1 MAKDIAVFGLFES
14 RHALEASVDALRG
27 AGFRAEDVSVLGAD
41 PDATH
46 ELAHEINSKA
56 PEGAATG
63 GAAGGAIGG
72 VLGWLAGIGMITIP
86 GIGPFLAA
94 GPIVAALAGAGAGGA
109 TGGLIGALAGV
120 GIPEVEARRYEGR
133 IRGGRLLIS
142 VHCDDDKWA
151 KAAKEILKTS
161 GAEDVS
167 DTHEKVGDYHP

>member
-72 VLGWLAGIGMITIP
+72 VLGWLAGIGVITIP

-151 KAAKEILKTS
+151 KAAKDILKTS

-167 DTHEKVGDYHP
+167 DTHEKVADYHP